1 MKRKVN
7 LFKPFCGQWV
17 GTSLHLPSELFIPD
31 GPELNRGTHP
41 AVPSFPGASMK
52 VKDLMSRNVVSVTKE
67 MSIRKLIKLM
77 EERHITGAPVVD
89 EAGRLIGI
97 VSGRDI
103 IAAID
108 YLLQVKLSLD
118 EQQAHKGR
126 YNWVEGIMSREV
138 LTAQEDDDVRAVF
151 KQMVER
157 KIHRIPVVR
166 DGKPV
171 GIISSQ
177 DACRLVSGLGDL

>member
-1 MKRKVN
+1 
-7 LFKPFCGQWV
+7 
-17 GTSLHLPSELFIPD
+17 
-31 GPELNRGTHP
+31 
-41 AVPSFPGASMK
+41 MK
-52 VKDLMSRNVVSVTKE
+52 VKDLMSRNVVAVTKE

-89 EAGRLIGI
+89 ETGRLIGI

-118 EQQAHKGR
+118 EQQEHKGR

-138 LTAQEDDDVRAVF
+138 LTAQEEDDVRGVF

-171 GIISSQ
+171 GILSSQ
-177 DACRLVSGLGDL
+177 DACRLVSELGDL